1 MDSDSAAKI
10 SQILQLT
17 VMKICQSVVSYTD
30 QLAVQVCMQHNKVL
44 MTRRRKQNLT
54 LTKLGVCL
62 AL

>member
-30 QLAVQVCMQHNKVL
+30 QLAVQVRVSNK
-44 MTRRRKQNLT
+44 TH
-54 LTKLGVCL
+54 
-62 AL
+62 